1 VTPGDYVNVEN
12 TLGQDKAVGVARED
26 DPSGQ
31 HARVEKVTDDYILVQ
46 TNSRSRI
53 LANPAEDVSPGDGVL
68 LTELGEFYVCVYPE
82 DSTDGTA

>member
-1 VTPGDYVNVEN
+1 
-12 TLGQDKAVGVARED
+12 VARED

-53 LANPAEDVSPGDGVL
+53 LANPAEDVSPGMACCL
-68 LTELGEFYVCVYPE
+68 RNCGEFYKVFE
-82 DSTDGTA
+82 DGIVELDDTTLDPCER